1 MPEFV
6 ASTLFSC
13 DRHRLFE
20 YHKAP
25 GAIERLIPPWEDVQ
39 VIASRD
45 SLEVG
50 SEVLLRQKV
59 FGIPQQWRARHVEFA
74 PEDLFADTIEQ
85 GPFRRWLH
93 RHEFESLPHNASGS
107 AACRLTDRISFE
119 LPLAPFSNIALPWVR
134 TKLAAMFA
142 YRHRITADDI
152 AAEQRLSA
160 VRAPSAPPVRIAI
173 TGSSGLVGQRV
184 MDLASVLGWQV
195 VRILRPNSAP
205 SRSRDR
211 ANVQSVV
218 LDPSKANTAECL
230 EGLDAVIHLAGY
242 GIGEKRWTDSVK
254 QRIASSRIETTQHLT
269 EFLSRLKTPPR
280 ILVSAS
286 GIGIYGDR
294 GDEPLSEGSASG
306 NASDFLVHVANAWEA
321 AARRFE
327 PVGRVAIARLGV
339 VLHPRA
345 GALSKLLPLAR
356 MGLGGPIGT
365 GRQYWPWIHIDDAA
379 NILLHL
385 AVQPSIAGVYH
396 VVSPQ
401 CPTQRAFAQTLGSVL
416 WRPAFVPAPAFAMR
430 TLLGE
435 MAGPLLLSSTRATT
449 ERLISSGYAFRF
461 PKLHHALENLLGV
474 SSQ

>member
-6 ASTLFSC
+6 ASTVFSC

-20 YHKAP
+20 YHQAP

-93 RHEFESLPHNASGS
+93 RHEFESLPKNASGFG
-107 AACRLTDRISFE
+107 ACRLTDRIAFE
-119 LPLAPFSNIALPWVR
+119 LPLAPLSNVALPWVKS
-134 TKLAAMFA
+134 KLAAMFA

-152 AAEQRLSA
+152 AAGLRLNEARS
-160 VRAPSAPPVRIAI
+160 PSAPPVRIAI

-184 MDLASVLGWQV
+184 TDLASVLGWQV

-205 SRSRDR
+205 SKTRDR
-211 ANVQSVV
+211 ANVQTVV
-218 LDPSKANTAECL
+218 LDPAKPDTVECL

-254 QRIASSRIETTQHLT
+254 KRIASSRIETTQHLT
-269 EFLSRLKTPPR
+269 DFLSRLESPPR
-280 ILVSAS
+280 VLVSAS
-286 GIGIYGDR
+286 GIGIFGDR
-294 GDEPLSEGSASG
+294 GDELLSERSASG

-345 GALSKLLPLAR
+345 GALAKLLPLAR
-356 MGLGGPIGT
+356 MGLGGPIGS
-365 GRQYWPWIHIDDAA
+365 GRQHWPWIHIDDAA

-385 AVQPSIAGVYH
+385 AVQPDIDGVYH
-396 VVSPQ
+396 GVSPQ
-401 CPTQRAFAQTLGSVL
+401 CPTQRGFAQTLGSVL
-416 WRPAFVPAPAFAMR
+416 RRPAFVPAPAFAMR

-449 ERLISSGYAFRF
+449 ERLISSGYVFRF
-461 PKLHHALENLLGV
+461 PELQHALQNLLGV
-474 SSQ
+474 QSQ